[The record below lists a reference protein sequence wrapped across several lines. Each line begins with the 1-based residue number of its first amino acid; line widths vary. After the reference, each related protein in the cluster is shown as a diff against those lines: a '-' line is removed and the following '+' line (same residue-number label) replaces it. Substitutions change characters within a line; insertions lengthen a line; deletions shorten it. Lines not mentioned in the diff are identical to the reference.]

1 VRLDLSESDP
11 RKNEHRSGNFLVRG
25 KERFQK
31 LQAEAPD
38 FAKLVFGRWF
48 CERHRIPS
56 ITFTLRLL
64 RQAIPSHL
72 THTLVEQYTRPS
84 CTTVDHHRVAKMP
97 REMKKRGRRGD
108 EKKRKLEEEEEVQQE
123 FAQPKRQRTEDGGD
137 EAADQQDFVALP
149 SQDAVFANENGE
161 SQGPQVEQVFFGML
175 DEEEQEY
182 FKRADEMLEMNNFA
196 DAEERSLFLAN
207 VYREANGKELKI
219 ANSQSCSRL
228 MERLIQLS
236 TPAQLKTLFQ
246 KFSGK

>member
-1 VRLDLSESDP
+1 
-11 RKNEHRSGNFLVRG
+11 
-25 KERFQK
+25 
-31 LQAEAPD
+31 
-38 FAKLVFGRWF
+38 
-48 CERHRIPS
+48 
-56 ITFTLRLL
+56 
-64 RQAIPSHL
+64 
-72 THTLVEQYTRPS
+72 
-84 CTTVDHHRVAKMP
+84 MP

-108 EKKRKLEEEEEVQQE
+108 EKKRKLEEEEEIQQE

-137 EAADQQDFVALP
+137 DEAADQQDFVALP
-149 SQDAVFANENGE
+149 SQDDVFANENGE
-161 SQGPQVEQVFFGML
+161 GQGAPVEQVFFGML

>member
-1 VRLDLSESDP
+1 
-11 RKNEHRSGNFLVRG
+11 
-25 KERFQK
+25 
-31 LQAEAPD
+31 
-38 FAKLVFGRWF
+38 
-48 CERHRIPS
+48 
-56 ITFTLRLL
+56 
-64 RQAIPSHL
+64 
-72 THTLVEQYTRPS
+72 
-84 CTTVDHHRVAKMP
+84 
-97 REMKKRGRRGD
+97 MKKRGRRGE
-108 EKKRKLEEEEEVQQE
+108 EKKRKLEEEEEVDQA

-137 EAADQQDFVALP
+137 EAADQQDFVALA
-149 SQDAVFANENGE
+149 QDGAYPNGDYQNGE
-161 SQGPQVEQVFFGML
+161 PMEQVFFGML